1 MNIIK
6 LDAIGSTNTY
16 LKEIL
21 THSNLEN
28 FTVVVTEN
36 QFQGKGQRGSVWV
49 DEKGSSL
56 TFSVLVKDLLSS
68 PEYVFDLNILVALS
82 VQQSLIKMLNLPFNI
97 KWPNDILSYNKK
109 IGGIL
114 IENIIKAT
122 GETLSVVGIGI
133 NVNQEDFSHLPQATS
148 LYKACGHKIDKEELM
163 YAIIDMLTSYCDKYR
178 VEGSDFIWEEY
189 KRNLYRINVPS
200 AFELPSGERFMG
212 IIVGVT
218 RYGLLEVKKED
229 DSVELFEIKQLK
241 LLY

>member
-28 FTVVVTEN
+28 FTVVVAEN

-49 DEKGSSL
+49 GEVGSSL
-56 TFSVLVKDLLSS
+56 TFSVLVKDLLVS

-82 VQQSLIKMLNLPFNI
+82 VYSSFKKLYNLPFSI

-114 IENIIKAT
+114 IENIIKAS
-122 GETLSVVGIGI
+122 GETLSIVGIGI
-133 NVNQEDFSHLPQATS
+133 NANQENFNNLPQATS
-148 LYKACGHKIDKEELM
+148 LYKLHGQKVNKEEV
-163 YAIIDMLTSYCDKYR
+163 MLSILESLAGYCQKYI
-178 VEGSDFIWEEY
+178 ELGSEFVWEEY
-189 KRNLYRINVPS
+189 RSCLYRINVPS
-200 AFELPSGERFMG
+200 VFERVSGERFMG
-212 IIVGVT
+212 IILGVT
-218 RYGLLEVKKED
+218 KYGLLKVKKED
-229 DSVELFEIKQLK
+229 ETIEEFEIKQIK

>member
-56 TFSVLVKDLLSS
+56 TFSVLVKELLET
-68 PEYVFDLNILVALS
+68 PEHVFDLNILVALS
-82 VQQSLIKMLNLPFNI
+82 VYSSLKKLYNLPFSI

-114 IENIIKAT
+114 IENIIKAS
-122 GETLSVVGIGI
+122 GETLSIVGIGI
-133 NVNQEDFSHLPQATS
+133 NANQENFDHLPQATS
-148 LYKACGHKIDKEELM
+148 LFKLCGDKVNKDELM
-163 YAIIDMLTSYCDKYR
+163 HSILESLTVYCQKYLAS
-178 VEGSDFIWEEY
+178 GSTFIWEEY
-189 KRNLYRINVPS
+189 HRSLYRINVPS
-200 AFELPSGERFMG
+200 VFELPSGIRFMG
-212 IIVGVT
+212 IILGVT
-218 RYGLLEVKKED
+218 KNGLLSVKKED
-229 DSVELFEIKQLK
+229 DSVALFDIKQVK

>member
-36 QFQGKGQRGSVWV
+36 QFQGKGQRGSVWKGEV
-49 DEKGSSL
+49 GSSL
-56 TFSVLVKDLLSS
+56 TFSVLVKELLET
-68 PEYVFDLNILVALS
+68 PEHVFDLNILVALS
-82 VQQSLIKMLNLPFNI
+82 VYSSLKKLYNLPFSI

-114 IENIIKAT
+114 IENIIKAS
-122 GETLSVVGIGI
+122 GETLSIVGIGI
-133 NVNQEDFSHLPQATS
+133 NANQENFDHLPQATS
-148 LYKACGHKIDKEELM
+148 LFKLCGDKVNKDELM
-163 YAIIDMLTSYCDKYR
+163 HSILESLTVYCQKYLAS
-178 VEGSDFIWEEY
+178 GSTFIWEEY
-189 KRNLYRINVPS
+189 HRSLYRINVPS
-200 AFELPSGERFMG
+200 VFELPSAIRFMG
-212 IIVGVT
+212 IILGVT
-218 RYGLLEVKKED
+218 KNGLLSVKKED
-229 DSVELFEIKQLK
+229 DSVALFDIKQVK